1 MRIYNWKHFPWF
13 VFVCLATAA
22 AGLLYVGYFHP
33 ERMPEGIRLPRW
45 LIQAP
50 TEHQTVGGTP
60 LGLAF
65 GATSLGIFVFAALLN
80 LRKKIPLWRVG
91 TVQRWLRAH
100 IWLTFLT
107 IPLILFHSGFHLGG
121 PMTTLLMALYA
132 LVMVTGIYGLALQ
145 HLMPRLMKD
154 RLPAETVFE
163 QIPHIRAQLCVAA
176 EKMRDSFK
184 SASGT
189 DSSLGEPAPPK
200 KPDAGAPASS
210 PAKAVTAGAAVM
222 ASTKGDLSAPVAR
235 AKSVTGSTV
244 TAEPVAVATTTA
256 APGAKAVTAGP
267 EPAVPSAA
275 NAAAS
280 AAPARPA
287 ETIGT
292 PTARVQSEP
301 PGAHVPRASVPPGD
315 EPAPNPPVVPAPP
328 SAAPPEKS
336 SVASPPPTTSE
347 PKPAEPADPKPT
359 PPAAAAKPATPAAA
373 KPAVAKPAA
382 APAKPAP
389 PPDPESEAALVE
401 FIDRQILPYLRARRG
416 ERFRLGKARF
426 SDDTFRFVKL
436 RVAENYRSRVE
447 EIQAW
452 CDERRMLDLQTRLHH
467 WLHAWLF
474 IHVPFSF
481 LLLIL
486 TFWHAWV
493 TLFYY

>member
-1 MRIYNWKHFPWF
+1 MRINNWKHFPWF
-13 VFVCLATAA
+13 VFVCLATVAA
-22 AGLLYVGYFHP
+22 FLLYVGNFHP
-33 ERMPEGIRLPRW
+33 DRMPAGIRLPPS
-45 LIQAP
+45 LIQTP

-65 GATSLGIFVFAALLN
+65 GAISLGIFVFAALLS

-107 IPLILFHSGFHLGG
+107 IPLILLHSGFRLGG
-121 PMTTLLMALYA
+121 PMTTLLMVLYA
-132 LVMVTGIYGLALQ
+132 LVMVSGIYGLMLQ
-145 HLMPRLMKD
+145 HLMPRLMKE

-184 SASGT
+184 PT
-189 DSSLGEPAPPK
+189 PPK
-200 KPDAGAPASS
+200 KPDAGAPAPS
-210 PAKAVTAGAAVM
+210 PAKAVTAGSAVM
-222 ASTKGDLSAPVAR
+222 ASTKGELSTPVAR
-235 AKSVTGSTV
+235 AKSATGSTV
-244 TAEPVAVATTTA
+244 TAEPVAGAAATTTA
-256 APGAKAVTAGP
+256 APVAQAIKAAS
-267 EPAVPSAA
+267 EPAIPPAA

-280 AAPARPA
+280 PAPAKPA

-301 PGAHVPRASVPPGD
+301 PGAPVPRASVPAGD
-315 EPAPNPPVVPAPP
+315 EAAPDPPAVAASAPP
-328 SAAPPEKS
+328 PAQPEKS
-336 SVASPPPTTSE
+336 PAASPAPA
-347 PKPAEPADPKPT
+347 PKPATAAEKPEVPVATPPTAPVSAKPT
-359 PPAAAAKPATPAAA
+359 AAPAAA

-382 APAKPAP
+382 APAKPVP
-389 PPDPESEAALVE
+389 PPDPASEAALVE
-401 FIDRQILPYLRARRG
+401 FIDRQILPYLQAGRG
-416 ERFRLGKARF
+416 EKFRLGNARF

-436 RVAENYRSRVE
+436 SVSETYRGRVE

-452 CDERRMLDLQTRLHH
+452 CDERRMLDLQTRLQH
-467 WLHAWLF
+467 WLHGWLF

-481 LLLIL
+481 LLLMFTI
-486 TFWHAWV
+486 WHAFV

>member
-1 MRIYNWKHFPWF
+1 MRINNWKHFPWF
-13 VFVCLATAA
+13 VFVCLATIAA
-22 AGLLYVGYFHP
+22 ALLYVGNFHP
-33 ERMPEGIRLPRW
+33 DRMPAGIHLPPS
-45 LIQAP
+45 LIQTP
-50 TEHQTVGGTP
+50 TEHHTVGGTP

-65 GATSLGIFVFAALLN
+65 GAISLGIFVFAALLS

-107 IPLILFHSGFHLGG
+107 IPLIILHSGFRLGG

-132 LVMVTGIYGLALQ
+132 VVMVSGIYGLMLQ
-145 HLMPRLMKD
+145 HLMPRLMKN

-163 QIPHIRAQLCVAA
+163 QIPHIRSQLCVAA

-184 SASGT
+184 
-189 DSSLGEPAPPK
+189 PAPPAAPK
-200 KPDAGAPASS
+200 KSDAGAPAPS
-210 PAKAVTAGAAVM
+210 PAKAVTAGSAVM
-222 ASTKGDLSAPVAR
+222 ASTKGELSTPVAR
-235 AKSVTGSTV
+235 AKSATGSDV
-244 TAEPVAVATTTA
+244 IAESAATAEPAAKTA
-256 APGAKAVTAGP
+256 ETSPG
-267 EPAVPSAA
+267 PAIASAA

-280 AAPARPA
+280 AAPAKPA

-301 PGAHVPRASVPPGD
+301 PGAAVPRASIPAGD
-315 EPAPNPPVVPAPP
+315 EPAPNPPSVSATAPVPEKPAAPPAPP
-328 SAAPPEKS
+328 
-336 SVASPPPTTSE
+336 
-347 PKPAEPADPKPT
+347 PK
-359 PPAAAAKPATPAAA
+359 PAAA
-373 KPAVAKPAA
+373 KPAAPKP
-382 APAKPAP
+382 PAKPAP
-389 PPDPESEAALVE
+389 PPDPASEEALVE
-401 FIDRQILPYLRARRG
+401 FIDRQILPYLRAGRG
-416 ERFRLGKARF
+416 ERFRLGNARF

-467 WLHAWLF
+467 WLHGWLF

-481 LLLIL
+481 LLLML
-486 TFWHAWV
+486 TIWHAYV